1 VGDGAAER
9 LTRVG
14 DQIAGHLRESVA
26 LDAARPQW
34 AAGLRA
40 ATAMAVPL
48 LLGWIFHRPELLW
61 SGLGGWLTMVADP
74 GGPYRA
80 RAAAL
85 ATFAAAGSLA
95 TLLGGL
101 AGQSPW
107 VGAPALFLFALLCSL
122 VRVRGDTA
130 ASIGVLS
137 LIEFCITQGS
147 PAGFAQGAFRAE
159 MFAAGA
165 LFAILLA
172 IAVWPFRPYYP
183 VRMAVASAWTVLGEL
198 AEAAARLSTSAP
210 EPLAWDALVPVR
222 RRAREALE
230 RARAALGLARA
241 GHQGETGRGVQL
253 LVLYEIAELLLG
265 DLAALIEAL
274 RARVER
280 NQPIPAPA
288 SEALARLG
296 AAQHALA
303 LAVAQE
309 ARTPPLQL
317 PEAPAEGDLGPL
329 FERVRAEVGQALEST
344 LALERVGDM
353 MSRAAAIRVPR
364 KGTGPPAPGP
374 LAPPDELPALR
385 DVLSPASAEL
395 RHALRVAI
403 VATAAQLLA
412 GALHLERSYW
422 VTVTAIIVLQPHAV
436 NTVRRAVQRVGGT
449 VIGGIAAALIARF
462 VHRGPVL
469 LPLLFVMASA
479 GVALRRINYA
489 VFAALV
495 TPVFVL
501 LAEVNAGS
509 AHLTVARILDTVLG
523 GALALLGAM
532 LLWPTRDL
540 ERMPSLIAAV
550 LRANQAYLEAV
561 LGGKPPAAVVAARRR
576 IGLATANAEA
586 ALQRLIGEAA
596 PAARVQPV
604 MTLVAYA
611 RRLSASITALA
622 SAPPD
627 PAHAAA
633 LEQALRALA
642 DAAQAGAAP
651 PPLPRLEQGTEPA
664 QRLGRQLRVVHSALA
679 RLTG

>member
-9 LTRVG
+9 LNRLG
-14 DQIAGHLRESVA
+14 DQIAGHLRGSVA
-26 LDAARPQW
+26 LDPARPQW

-40 ATAMAVPL
+40 ATAMAAPL
-48 LLGWIFHRPELLW
+48 LLGWLLHRPELVW
-61 SGLGGWLTMVADP
+61 SGLGGWLTMLTDP

-85 ATFAAAGSLA
+85 ARFGAAGSLA

-107 VGAPALFLFALLCSL
+107 LGAAALFLFALICSL

-130 ASIGVLS
+130 STIGVLS
-137 LIEFCITQGS
+137 LIEFCINQGS
-147 PAGFAQGAFRAE
+147 PAGFAQGLFRAE

-165 LFAILLA
+165 LFAIFLA
-172 IAVWPFRPYYP
+172 IAIWPFRPYFP

-198 AEAAARLSTSAP
+198 AESAVRLATSAP
-210 EPLAWDALVPVR
+210 DPASWDTLVPVR

-241 GHQGETGRGVQL
+241 GHQGETGRGLQL

-274 RARVER
+274 RARAER
-280 NQPIPAPA
+280 DQPIPAA
-288 SEALARLG
+288 AGEALAALG
-296 AAQHALA
+296 RAGQVLAQ
-303 LAVAQE
+303 AVSE
-309 ARTPPLQL
+309 ETGTPPLPL
-317 PEAPAEGDLGPL
+317 PPAPVESDLAPL
-329 FERVRAEVGQALEST
+329 FERVRAEISQARESA
-344 LALERVGDM
+344 LALERG
-353 MSRAAAIRVPR
+353 
-364 KGTGPPAPGP
+364 GTGPPAPGA
-374 LAPPDELPALR
+374 LAPPDALPSLR
-385 DVLSPASAEL
+385 DVLSRDSAEL
-395 RHALRVAI
+395 RHALRVAL

-412 GALHLERSYW
+412 TALRLERSYW

-436 NTVRRAVQRVGGT
+436 NTVRRALQRVGGT
-449 VIGGIAAALIARF
+449 VIGGIAAAVIARL
-462 VHRGPVL
+462 VHHGSVL
-469 LPLLFVMASA
+469 VPLLFVMASV

-489 VFAALV
+489 VFAALI

-501 LAEVNAGS
+501 LAEVNAGN
-509 AHLTVARILDTVLG
+509 AHLTRVRVLDTVLG
-523 GALALLGAM
+523 GALALVGAM
-532 LLWPTRDL
+532 ALWPTRDL
-540 ERMPSLIAAV
+540 DRMPSLVAAV
-550 LRANQAYLEAV
+550 LRANQAYLEAI

-604 MTLVAYA
+604 MTVVAYA
-611 RRLSASITALA
+611 RRLSASITALG

-627 PAHAAA
+627 PAHAAP
-633 LEQALRALA
+633 LEQALRELA
-642 DAAQAGAAP
+642 EAAQAGKAP
-651 PPLPRLEQGTEPA
+651 PPLPPLLGGTEPA
-664 QRLGRQLRVVHSALA
+664 ERLGRQLRVVHSALA
-679 RLTG
+679 RLA

>member
-1 VGDGAAER
+1 M
-9 LTRVG
+9 
-14 DQIAGHLRESVA
+14 A

-48 LLGWIFHRPELLW
+48 LLGWLLHRPELLW
-61 SGLGGWLTMVADP
+61 SGLGGWLTMIADP

-80 RAAAL
+80 RAGAL
-85 ATFAAAGSLA
+85 ATFAVAGSLA

-101 AGQSPW
+101 AGQSVW
-107 VGAPALFLFALLCSL
+107 IGAPALFVFALLCSL

-165 LFAILLA
+165 VFAILLA

-183 VRMAVASAWTVLGEL
+183 VRAALASAWTVLGDL
-198 AEAAARLSTSAP
+198 ADAAARLSASKAESAD
-210 EPLAWDALVPVR
+210 WDALVAVR
-222 RRAREALE
+222 RSAREALE
-230 RARAALGLARA
+230 RARDALGVARA
-241 GHQGETGRGVQL
+241 GQQGETGRGLQL

-274 RARVER
+274 RARAER
-280 NQPIPAPA
+280 NQPIPAA
-288 SEALARLG
+288 AVEALAGIGR
-296 AAQHALA
+296 AQHALA
-303 LAVAQE
+303 EAVSQE
-309 ARTPPLQL
+309 RKTPPLGL
-317 PEAPAEGDLGPL
+317 PEPAVDGDLAPL
-329 FERVRAEVGQALEST
+329 FARVEAEVRLGLEST
-344 LALERVGDM
+344 LALDRGGVGPQ
-353 MSRAAAIRVPR
+353 AFGAI
-364 KGTGPPAPGP
+364 
-374 LAPPDELPALR
+374 APPDPLPSLR

-412 GALHLERSYW
+412 TAIHLERSYW

-436 NTVRRAVQRVGGT
+436 ATVRRAVQRVGGT

-469 LPLLFVMASA
+469 VPLLFVMASV

-509 AHLTVARILDTVLG
+509 AHLTRVRILDTLLG
-523 GALALLGAM
+523 GALALFGAM
-532 LLWPTRDL
+532 TLWPTRDL
-540 ERMPSLIAAV
+540 ERMPALIAAV
-550 LRANQAYLEAV
+550 LRANQAYLEAI
-561 LGGKPPAAVVAARRR
+561 LRRQEPAAVVAARRR

-586 ALQRLIGEAA
+586 ALQRLIGEAP
-596 PAARVQPV
+596 PAGRVQPL

-611 RRLSASITALA
+611 RRLSASITALG
-622 SAPPD
+622 SALPD
-627 PAHAAA
+627 PAHAAP
-633 LEQALRALA
+633 LEQALRTLA
-642 DAAQAGAAP
+642 DAAQAGEPP
-651 PPLPRLEQGTEPA
+651 PPLPPLDEPTAPEPA
-664 QRLGRQLRVVHSALA
+664 QRLGRQLRVVHAALA
-679 RLTG
+679 RLT